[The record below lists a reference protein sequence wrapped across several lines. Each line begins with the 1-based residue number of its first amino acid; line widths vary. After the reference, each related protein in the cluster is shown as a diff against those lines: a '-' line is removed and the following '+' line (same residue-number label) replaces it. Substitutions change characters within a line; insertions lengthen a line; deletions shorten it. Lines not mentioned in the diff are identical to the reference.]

1 MVAGIIFDMDGVI
14 VDTEY
19 IDFQILT
26 QFICSLTNGS
36 VELSEEEASLLVGS
50 SCTRLRKTI
59 KHLSGTNLDLSTVA
73 SQLEKL

>member
-1 MVAGIIFDMDGVI
+1 MVVGIIFDMDGVI
-14 VDTEY
+14 VDTDY

-36 VELSEEEASLLVGS
+36 VELSEEEAGLLVGS
-50 SCTRLRKTI
+50 SYTRLHKTI
-59 KHLSGTNLDLSTVA
+59 KHLSETNLDLSPVA